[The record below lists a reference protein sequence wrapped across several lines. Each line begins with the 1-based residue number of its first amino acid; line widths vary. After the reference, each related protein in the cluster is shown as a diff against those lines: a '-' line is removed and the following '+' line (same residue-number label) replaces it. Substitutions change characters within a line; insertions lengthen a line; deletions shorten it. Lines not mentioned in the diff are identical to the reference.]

1 MPRKSVVSS
10 KSKKSKTRKPKV
22 RKPDAKTEIKLAPPW
37 NDENDAQQYL
47 VLKDHDSEISRRFI
61 SERTRLHEKYV
72 LEEARIK
79 RWTLVIACILF
90 LSAIAVILFAPEG
103 RQNFSYWIGGALFV
117 MSAGAAGYKKIWAKT
132 KNKSIKLE

>member
-10 KSKKSKTRKPKV
+10 KSKKSKTQKPKV
-22 RKPDAKTEIKLAPPW
+22 RKPDAKTKIKLTPPW
-37 NDENDAQQYL
+37 NNGNDKQQYL
-47 VLKDHDSEISRRFI
+47 ELKDHDPEISRQFV

-117 MSAGAAGYKKIWAKT
+117 MAAGAAGYKKIWVKT